1 MMEEADQYF
10 SPEEE
15 KHLDIDGTEKVNERE
30 KLKKNY
36 FDSKFEYMKK
46 KLEEK

>member
-1 MMEEADQYF
+1 MMEEADPYF

-15 KHLDIDGTEKVNERE
+15 KQFDEDGSEKINERE
-30 KLKKNY
+30 KIKKNY

>member
-1 MMEEADQYF
+1 MEEKDAYF

-15 KHLDIDGTEKVNERE
+15 KKFDDDDNEIVSERE
-30 KLKKNY
+30 KIKKNY
-36 FDSKFEYMKK
+36 FDSKFEFMKK